1 MGSLGEPN
9 MLGGTLLLL
18 CIATAHQAVHYS
30 LVSGRGVKLFG
41 TSWAPTS
48 SPLGLVYISHGYG
61 EHMGYYHQLGKALA
75 EAGLFVFGHD
85 HEGHGKSDGERVNIP
100 DFQIYV
106 DDVFQDI
113 QNQKQVY
120 SGLPVFLFGHSM
132 GGTIALLA
140 VMEKRHFFQGL
151 VLTGPLVR
159 SDNTHGVLSPVNRVL
174 AKVMTVISP
183 SFQAG
188 GVIEPSEV
196 TSNQVVIKQI
206 KKDNLFWKG
215 QYKARHTHASFRAL
229 DKVNSQFGKVV
240 TPFLVLHGLEDTI
253 TQPEG
258 SKALVA
264 GARSRDKQLVT
275 LARKKH
281 HLIQET
287 DGYKV
292 IRRIVGWITAR
303 I

>member
-1 MGSLGEPN
+1 
-9 MLGGTLLLL
+9 
-18 CIATAHQAVHYS
+18 
-30 LVSGRGVKLFG
+30 LFG
-41 TSWAPTS
+41 TSWAPST
-48 SPLGLVYISHGYG
+48 SPLGLVYVSHGYA

-85 HEGHGKSDGERVNIP
+85 HEGHGRSGGERVNIP

-113 QNQKQVY
+113 QNQQQKY

-132 GGTIALLA
+132 GGAIALLA
-140 VMEKRHFFQGL
+140 VMERRHFFQGL
-151 VLTGPLVR
+151 ILTAPLVR
-159 SDNTHGVLSPVNRVL
+159 SDNTHGLLSPVNRVL
-174 AKVMTVISP
+174 AKVVTVFSP

-196 TSNQVVIKQI
+196 TNNQLVIKQI
-206 KKDNLFWKG
+206 QQDNLFWKG
-215 QYKARHTHASFRAL
+215 QFKARHTDASFRAL
-229 DKVNSQFGKVV
+229 DELNRQFSKVV
-240 TPFLVLHGLEDTI
+240 IPLLVLHGLEDTI

-258 SKALVA
+258 SKALVE
-264 GARSRDKQLVT
+264 GSRSRDKQLVT
-275 LARKKH
+275 LAKKKH
-281 HLIQET
+281 HLILET

-292 IRRIVGWITAR
+292 IRRIEGWITAR